1 MSKQKKDSPQLIIA
15 GVVGN
20 NIETKKDAKENSS
33 NIELR
38 SGEVQELMNRPPGL
52 ILKSGITVI
61 LMLVIV
67 FFALSSFLTYPEQ
80 LTTTAKLFPAMPME
94 CVESPIDGR
103 LAWVINGLNRDVKK
117 GDTLAMICHSAD
129 TMYLT
134 SKVNGRAYLTDVLER
149 NMIVKAGQSLFK
161 IAEVINKKQTRKVHG
176 VIYLPIDSVLV
187 LKSGQIAEVNY
198 KGASFP
204 FQISEFGSIANK
216 EGKYPISITFVDS
229 LNNFNNIESE
239 NCMAMIK
246 MSNQTVFEKFF
257 AKQLNILNKYRVP

>member
-20 NIETKKDAKENSS
+20 NIETPKDAKENSS

-38 SGEVQELMNRPPGL
+38 SGEVQELMSRPPGI

-80 LTTTAKLFPAMPME
+80 LTTTAKLFPAVPME
-94 CVESPIDGR
+94 CVESP
-103 LAWVINGLNRDVKK
+103 
-117 GDTLAMICHSAD
+117 ICHSAD

-134 SKVNGRAYLTDVLER
+134 SKVDGRAYLTDVLER

-161 IAEVINKKQTRKVHG
+161 IAEVVNKKQTRKVHG

-198 KGASFP
+198 KGVSFP

-216 EGKYPISITFVDS
+216 EGKYPISLTFVDS
-229 LNNFNNIESE
+229 LNIFTNIESE
-239 NCMAMIK
+239 NCMTMVR
-246 MSNQTVFEKFF
+246 MSNQTVFDKFF
-257 AKQLNILNKYRVP
+257 AKQLNILDKYRVP

>member
-20 NIETKKDAKENSS
+20 NIETPKDAKENSS

-38 SGEVQELMNRPPGL
+38 SGEVQELMSRPPGI

-80 LTTTAKLFPAMPME
+80 LTTTAKLFPAVPME
-94 CVESPIDGR
+94 CVESPIDGK

-134 SKVNGRAYLTDVLER
+134 SKVDGRAYIGILL
-149 NMIVKAGQSLFK
+149 VKLIEGHMDIESRYASDGGRVASAAKRHREGLAGQ
-161 IAEVINKKQTRKVHG
+161 
-176 VIYLPIDSVLV
+176 
-187 LKSGQIAEVNY
+187 
-198 KGASFP
+198 
-204 FQISEFGSIANK
+204 
-216 EGKYPISITFVDS
+216 
-229 LNNFNNIESE
+229 
-239 NCMAMIK
+239 
-246 MSNQTVFEKFF
+246 
-257 AKQLNILNKYRVP
+257 